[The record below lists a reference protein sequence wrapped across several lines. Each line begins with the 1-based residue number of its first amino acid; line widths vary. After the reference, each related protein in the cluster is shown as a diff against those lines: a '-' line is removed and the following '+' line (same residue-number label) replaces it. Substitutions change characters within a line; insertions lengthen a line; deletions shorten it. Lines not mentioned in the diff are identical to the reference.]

1 MEDSWFRVESLG
13 LLMVMVRVFG
23 YVMPFAPEEL
33 TLNSILF
40 SMVDG
45 R

>member
-23 YVMPFAPEEL
+23 CVIPLAPEEL
-33 TLNSILF
+33 PLNSIVF
-40 SMVDG
+40 IV
-45 R
+45 